1 MAYTFSKLASVTVGA
16 GGAASISFTNIP
28 QNYKDLCIKVSAR
41 SGRTSFPDDGLLI
54 ALNGSTSSFTQK
66 GLEGSGS
73 SASSFSAGWGT
84 ANSIANINGPT
95 SAANTFSNNEIY
107 ISDYASG
114 NLKSLFSDSVQE
126 NNQTTAYQDMFAD
139 LWSNVTA
146 ITSITF
152 TTYSTTNFAQYS
164 TATLYGIRA
173 EV

>member
-1 MAYTFSKLASVTVGA
+1 MAFTFSKLATVAVGA
-16 GGAASISFTNIP
+16 GGSATISFTNIP

-54 ALNGSTSSFTQK
+54 ALNGSTSGFTQR
-66 GLEGSGS
+66 GLEGNGS
-73 SASSFSAGWGT
+73 NASTFTAGWGT

-95 SAANTFSNNEIY
+95 STANTFSNNEIY
-107 ISDYASG
+107 IPNYTSSNY
-114 NLKSLFSDSVQE
+114 KSITSDSAQE
-126 NNQTTAYQDMFAD
+126 NNQTTAYQDMYAD

-152 TTYSTTNFAQYS
+152 STYSTTNFTQYS